1 MGDPLFVHQRVID
14 VLLDNR
20 FTGWSTYPAVVCDR
34 SGLEN
39 THYHGLVIT
48 GRCGQRNL
56 SASKIE
62 LSEYPGGWF
71 PNFVGYYFDEKSW
84 DGSDLFM
91 EEGDESGLGDSAKFM
106 TERVV
111 DALQRVGVKN
121 LGFTALA
128 ETKESTSNYETAS
141 SRKYLPPDYRDR
153 VHAAYNAAGVPRP
166 RKWQT

>member
-1 MGDPLFVHQRVID
+1 MRSFPVHQRVID

-20 FTGWSTYPAVVCDR
+20 FTGWSTYPAVVCDK
-34 SGLEN
+34 SGLEYA
-39 THYHGLVIT
+39 HYHGLVIT

-71 PNFVGYYFDEKSW
+71 PNFVGHYFDETSW

-106 TERVV
+106 T
-111 DALQRVGVKN
+111 
-121 LGFTALA
+121 
-128 ETKESTSNYETAS
+128 
-141 SRKYLPPDYRDR
+141 
-153 VHAAYNAAGVPRP
+153 
-166 RKWQT
+166 